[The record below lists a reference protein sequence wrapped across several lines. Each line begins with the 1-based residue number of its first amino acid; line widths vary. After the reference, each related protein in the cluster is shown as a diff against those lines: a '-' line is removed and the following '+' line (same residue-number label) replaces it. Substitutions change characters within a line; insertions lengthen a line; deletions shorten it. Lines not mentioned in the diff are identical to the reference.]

1 MTQTQTKHQN
11 RQKMW
16 ATDTCFCEKSFNGR
30 SFFVLEILKGGTLY
44 PTLIPLWLHKSEN
57 AMVNRVYGHIEKSDL
72 VVEVPSYHIEEVKRN
87 MQEVQSYIQEVHRI
101 MEEVHS

>member
-1 MTQTQTKHQN
+1 
-11 RQKMW
+11 MW
-16 ATDTCFCEKSFNGR
+16 AMDTCFCEKSFNGR

-44 PTLIPLWLHKSEN
+44 PTLILPWLHKSEN